1 VAGYYQQQRK
11 KTGKK
16 PQNMLIR
23 PLRNGGKDKGVSP
36 WYARAITLKYN
47 AALNRAE
54 VPLPGREG
62 EDRSRRCL

>member
-23 PLRNGGKDKGVSP
+23 PLRNGGKDK
-36 WYARAITLKYN
+36 AHA
-47 AALNRAE
+47 
-54 VPLPGREG
+54 PGY
-62 EDRSRRCL
+62 